1 MLLIAQ
7 LPPPLPELRN
17 SEVISGNRISIEG
30 QGLSADWAWQGRS
43 ASRPERL
50 WLPLNLLEARLGFRR
65 SGTGGNDQLEW
76 YGRRQG
82 IQSFST
88 KTLGDE
94 VGLEVATWL
103 NNLGVSLRRQ
113 GNNLSLGLPTA
124 QLRQLRQGNGSTAG
138 RLVLDVEK
146 PVFVQRRGSD
156 LLLNLRS
163 DQRQQ
168 ATLRSLGLMP
178 KQVGSLLTLRGQATK
193 VQSLTLAGPWRVV
206 LDGVK
211 PATSAVRS
219 APGRGLPLSDPA
231 ISALIRRGL
240 TIERRTVRVGVKPL
254 EVLRAGGDL
263 TRLGL
268 TLTPLAMAGSQ
279 QGLRYLP
286 QLSRP
291 AGALVAING
300 GFFNRIKQLPL
311 GALRRDGLWL
321 SGPILNRGVIAWGNN
336 NSLTFGRLR
345 LDQALRVGNGRRWG
359 LGFLNSGYVQR
370 GLSRYTSAWGPY
382 YRSLSGREQAI
393 LIRAGNVI
401 AEYNNSQL
409 SRGVS
414 LPKGTDLV
422 VARGG
427 APLPARTGDQ
437 AKVEMSSS
445 NPLGDK
451 PNVLG
456 GGPLLMKGG
465 QVVLNGRREGFSPG
479 FLSQTAPRTVIAQGK
494 GGIWMLAIR
503 GAGSNPTLLETS
515 LAMRQLGMRDALN
528 LDGGS
533 STTLI
538 AAGRTLINGS
548 GSPPRI
554 HNGLGLVQQRAL
566 PLW

>member
-1 MLLIAQ
+1 
-7 LPPPLPELRN
+7 
-17 SEVISGNRISIEG
+17 
-30 QGLSADWAWQGRS
+30 
-43 ASRPERL
+43 
-50 WLPLNLLEARLGFRR
+50 
-65 SGTGGNDQLEW
+65 
-76 YGRRQG
+76 
-82 IQSFST
+82 
-88 KTLGDE
+88 
-94 VGLEVATWL
+94 VA
-103 NNLGVSLRRQ
+103 
-113 GNNLSLGLPTA
+113 
-124 QLRQLRQGNGSTAG
+124 
-138 RLVLDVEK
+138 
-146 PVFVQRRGSD
+146 
-156 LLLNLRS
+156 
-163 DQRQQ
+163 
-168 ATLRSLGLMP
+168 
-178 KQVGSLLTLRGQATK
+178 
-193 VQSLTLAGPWRVV
+193 
-206 LDGVK
+206 
-211 PATSAVRS
+211 
-219 APGRGLPLSDPA
+219 
-231 ISALIRRGL
+231 
-240 TIERRTVRVGVKPL
+240 
-254 EVLRAGGDL
+254 
-263 TRLGL
+263 
-268 TLTPLAMAGSQ
+268 
-279 QGLRYLP
+279 
-286 QLSRP
+286 
-291 AGALVAING
+291 
-300 GFFNRIKQLPL
+300 
-311 GALRRDGLWL
+311 
-321 SGPILNRGVIAWGNN
+321 
-336 NSLTFGRLR
+336 
-345 LDQALRVGNGRRWG
+345 NGRRWG

-445 NPLGDK
+445 NQLGDK

-554 HNGLGLVQQRAL
+554 HNGLGLVRQRAL